1 MRTVALA
8 PKVTEREWNCSRLP
22 HPEQRDIAVRT
33 LWIFV
38 AVAIAAVE
46 ALIPR
51 IPLFPWLKPGFS
63 NVVTIL
69 WIIEYGTADALLF
82 SFLRVWISGF
92 YVGFSLFSLGL
103 GLCGA
108 ACATLSMGLLWR
120 CLGSRRWLGTVGL
133 GICGACFHNAGQLAA
148 LALLL
153 GEAEKLLV
161 QVPVM
166 LGASL
171 VFGGLTGW
179 MAVPLGRF
187 LASRSDRYVLLDT
200 LPPVEK
206 KISGMSLFA
215 SIGILAVSL
224 GLLAIKQV
232 WVLGACAALATVLA
246 FAVTK
251 SLSIVLRR
259 GILRFWMLF
268 LFISVT
274 NCLQPSGT
282 VLWHVPV
289 LTREAVLDTACQWL
303 RLWSWLAFAVLLTR
317 ARFDRVLFY
326 VLSRVFRRHGATLA
340 AASVALVHFSE
351 IFSCAVHAG
360 KSVWKRGRIT
370 PRSMRSWLE
379 TTLGNIERQ
388 MEKIGQ
394 RQSST
399 TEIDSRV
406 PLPEE
411 N

>member
-1 MRTVALA
+1 MSPVAEA
-8 PKVTEREWNCSRLP
+8 PNLTEREWIGSRLL
-22 HPEQRDIAVRT
+22 HPAEHDIAART

-38 AVAIAAVE
+38 AVAIGAVE

-63 NVVTIL
+63 NAVTIL

-82 SFLRVWISGF
+82 SLLRVWISGF

-103 GLCGA
+103 GLCGTV
-108 ACATLSMGLLWR
+108 CSTLSMGLLWKY
-120 CLGSRRWLGTVGL
+120 LGSRRWLGTVGL

-153 GEAEKLLV
+153 GEAEKLFV

-179 MAVPLGRF
+179 MVVPLGGF
-187 LASRSDRYVLLDT
+187 LAARSHRYLL
-200 LPPVEK
+200 VETVPTVEE
-206 KISGMSLFA
+206 KISKKSVLV

-232 WVLGACAALATVLA
+232 WVLSACAAVATTLA
-246 FAVTK
+246 FTVTR
-251 SLSIVLRR
+251 SFTTVLRR

-268 LFISVT
+268 FFIALT
-274 NCLQPSGT
+274 NCLHPAGT
-282 VLWHVPV
+282 ILWHLPF
-289 LTREAVLDTACQWL
+289 LTREAALDTACQWL
-303 RLWSWLAFAVLLTR
+303 RLWSWLAFAALLTQ

-326 VLSRVFRRHGATLA
+326 VLARVFRRHGATLA

-351 IFSCAVHAG
+351 IFSCAIHAAR
-360 KSVWKRGRIT
+360 SVWTSKRKT
-370 PRSMRSWLE
+370 PRAMARAWLE
-379 TTLGNIERQ
+379 TTLGDIERE
-388 MEKIGQ
+388 MEKIDQ
-394 RQSST
+394 RAN
-399 TEIDSRV
+399 EPDPAIE
-406 PLPEE
+406 PLK
-411 N
+411 

>member
-22 HPEQRDIAVRT
+22 HPEQRDIASRT

-38 AVAIAAVE
+38 ALAIAAVE

-63 NVVTIL
+63 NAVTIL

-153 GEAEKLLV
+153 GEAEKLFV

-166 LGASL
+166 LAASL

-179 MAVPLGRF
+179 MVVPLGRF

-200 LPPVEK
+200 VPPVEK
-206 KISGMSLFA
+206 KISRKSLFV

-268 LFISVT
+268 LFIALT

-282 VLWHVPV
+282 ILWHVPF
-289 LTREAVLDTACQWL
+289 LTREAVLEPPANGCGCGVGSPSLHFLQKPVLTGSCSMCFRGFFGGTAPLSQRPRWL
-303 RLWSWLAFAVLLTR
+303 WFIS
-317 ARFDRVLFY
+317 ARSSLCRPCRKIGVEAWAKNPSIDGALMAGDD
-326 VLSRVFRRHGATLA
+326 SRRHRATN
-340 AASVALVHFSE
+340 
-351 IFSCAVHAG
+351 G
-360 KSVWKRGRIT
+360 KID
-370 PRSMRSWLE
+370 
-379 TTLGNIERQ
+379 
-388 MEKIGQ
+388 Q
-394 RQSST
+394 RK
-399 TEIDSRV
+399 E
-406 PLPEE
+406 
-411 N
+411 

>member
-1 MRTVALA
+1 
-8 PKVTEREWNCSRLP
+8 
-22 HPEQRDIAVRT
+22 
-33 LWIFV
+33 LWIFA
-38 AVAIAAVE
+38 AVAISAVE

-63 NVVTIL
+63 NAVTIL

-120 CLGSRRWLGTVGL
+120 YLGSRRWLGTVGL

-153 GEAEKLLV
+153 REAEKLFV

-179 MAVPLGRF
+179 MVVPLGRF
-187 LASRSDRYVLLDT
+187 LASRNHHYVLLDAVT
-200 LPPVEK
+200 PVDK
-206 KISGMSLFA
+206 KISRKSLFV

-246 FAVTK
+246 FTVTK
-251 SLSIVLRR
+251 SFTAVLRR

-268 LFISVT
+268 IFIAFT
-274 NCLQPSGT
+274 NCLHPSGT
-282 VLWHVPV
+282 ILWHLPF
-289 LTREAVLDTACQWL
+289 LTREAALDTACQWL
-303 RLWSWLAFAVLLTR
+303 RLWSWLALAALLTQ

-351 IFSCAVHAG
+351 IFSCAVQAA
-360 KSVWKRGRIT
+360 KSVWMNGRKN
-370 PRSMRSWLE
+370 PRSMARTWLE
-379 TTLGNIERQ
+379 TTLDDIERQ
-388 MEKIGQ
+388 MEKMNP
-394 RQSST
+394 ST
-399 TEIDSRV
+399 E
-406 PLPEE
+406 
-411 N
+411 